1 VSGTVEERDGSAS
14 MYAKII
20 DPDGIELFTDRITVG
35 SDLTFRYGFV
45 AGEDT
50 SEMTKAG
57 TYTLQIEYFPPGDP
71 RIESVSLDFENNPE
85 ASLTTRGAPSTE
97 ATTNGN
103 NIGGGA
109 SNIMNVGVINQST
122 VQAIR
127 YAEQANTAIQNNDA
141 QGASRNLDLALNELE
156 NIQGNLTLFAP
167 ESSGQSTNID
177 TNSSTQTRT
186 PSPPTPSQQQSQ
198 QNNPTTT
205 APSFSN
211 STAPTTSST
220 PITPV
225 L

>member
-1 VSGTVEERDGSAS
+1 
-14 MYAKII
+14 
-20 DPDGIELFTDRITVG
+20 
-35 SDLTFRYGFV
+35 
-45 AGEDT
+45 
-50 SEMTKAG
+50 
-57 TYTLQIEYFPPGDP
+57 
-71 RIESVSLDFENNPE
+71 
-85 ASLTTRGAPSTE
+85 
-97 ATTNGN
+97 
-103 NIGGGA
+103 
-109 SNIMNVGVINQST
+109 VINQST